1 MIENKRLAGSAQVSV
16 QNVQNPLAR
25 LAQGTSNRGFS
36 TVFSTGSADS
46 RVLGSQTVTRERI
59 LIVEDEPDIAEVL
72 RYNLEKEGFRVE
84 IAGRGETGL
93 ETARHEPVP
102 DLILLDL
109 MLPGMDGLE
118 VMRALKRET
127 TTARVPIVMIT
138 ARGEEVD
145 RIVGLELGAD
155 DYVSKP
161 FSPREVV
168 LRVKA
173 VLRRRQPEAEV
184 PSGER
189 LEVGE
194 ILLDIAGHRLWVAGE
209 EVPLTATEFRL
220 LRLLIER
227 GGRVQTRGQLL
238 SDVWGYAEDIDSRTV
253 DTHIRRLRRKLG
265 PEAERIETV
274 IGVGYRLRPEDAE
287 VIPGSGPRPPS

>member
-1 MIENKRLAGSAQVSV
+1 VL
-16 QNVQNPLAR
+16 P
-25 LAQGTSNRGFS
+25 FS
-36 TVFSTGSADS
+36 LMG
-46 RVLGSQTVTRERI
+46 RERI
-59 LIVEDEPDIAEVL
+59 LVIEDEPDIAEVL
-72 RYNLEKEGFRVE
+72 QYNLEKEGFDV
-84 IAGRGETGL
+84 
-93 ETARHEPVP
+93 ETARRGDTGFDAVRRDNP

-109 MLPGMDGLE
+109 MLPGIDGLE
-118 VMRALKRET
+118 LTRMLKRDPVT
-127 TTARVPIVMIT
+127 SRLPIVMLT

-155 DYVSKP
+155 DYISKP

-173 VLRRRQPEAEV
+173 VLRRFQQEESAAERIDL
-184 PSGER
+184 GGIE
-189 LEVGE
+189 
-194 ILLDIAGHRLWVAGE
+194 LDISGHQLRVRGK

-220 LRLLIER
+220 LRLLLER
-227 GGRVQTRGQLL
+227 CGRVQTRGQLL

-274 IGVGYRLRPEDAE
+274 IGVGYRLRP
-287 VIPGSGPRPPS
+287 

>member
-1 MIENKRLAGSAQVSV
+1 METGLECRPDG
-16 QNVQNPLAR
+16 
-25 LAQGTSNRGFS
+25 GFHGIFHR
-36 TVFSTGSADS
+36 VFRISCGKG
-46 RVLGSQTVTRERI
+46 VLPSDAKMTRERI
-59 LIVEDEPDIAEVL
+59 LLIEDEPDIAEVL
-72 RYNLEKEGFRVE
+72 QYNLEKEGFHVDMAR
-84 IAGRGETGL
+84 RGDTGL
-93 ETARHEPVP
+93 ESIRRDAP

-109 MLPGMDGLE
+109 MLPGIDGLE
-118 VMRALKRET
+118 LTRLLKRDT
-127 TTARVPIVMIT
+127 STARLPIVMLT

-155 DYVSKP
+155 DYISKP

-173 VLRRRQPEAEV
+173 VLRRIQHEESTAE
-184 PSGER
+184 R
-189 LEVGE
+189 IEVGGIE
-194 ILLDIAGHRLWVAGE
+194 LDIAGHQLRVRDK

-220 LRLLIER
+220 LRLLMER

-265 PEAERIETV
+265 PEADRIETV
-274 IGVGYRLRPEDAE
+274 IGVGYRLRP
-287 VIPGSGPRPPS
+287 

>member
-1 MIENKRLAGSAQVSV
+1 M
-16 QNVQNPLAR
+16 AR
-25 LAQGTSNRGFS
+25 
-36 TVFSTGSADS
+36 
-46 RVLGSQTVTRERI
+46 EKI
-59 LIVEDEPDIAEVL
+59 LVIEDEPDIAEVL
-72 RYNLEKEGFRVE
+72 QYNLEKEGFDV
-84 IAGRGETGL
+84 
-93 ETARHEPVP
+93 ETARRGDTGFDAVRRDNP

-109 MLPGMDGLE
+109 MLPGIDGLE
-118 VMRALKRET
+118 LTRMLKRDPLT
-127 TTARVPIVMIT
+127 SRLPIVMIT

-155 DYVSKP
+155 DYISKP

-173 VLRRRQPEAEV
+173 VLRRFQQEESV
-184 PSGER
+184 VE
-189 LEVGE
+189 LIEVGGIE
-194 ILLDIAGHRLWVAGE
+194 LDVSGHQLRVRAK

-220 LRLLIER
+220 LRLLLER
-227 GGRVQTRGQLL
+227 SGRVQTRGQLL

-274 IGVGYRLRPEDAE
+274 IGVGYRLRP
-287 VIPGSGPRPPS
+287 

>member
-1 MIENKRLAGSAQVSV
+1 MLA
-16 QNVQNPLAR
+16 
-25 LAQGTSNRGFS
+25 
-36 TVFSTGSADS
+36 S
-46 RVLGSQTVTRERI
+46 RAMSRERI

-72 RYNLEKEGFRVE
+72 RYNLEKEGFKAEVAR
-84 IAGRGETGL
+84 RGDSGL
-93 ETARHEPVP
+93 EAARREPAP

-109 MLPGMDGLE
+109 MLPGLDGLE
-118 VMRALKRET
+118 FTRALKREAA
-127 TTARVPIVMIT
+127 TARIPIVMLT
-138 ARGEEVD
+138 ARSEELD

-155 DYVSKP
+155 DYISKP
-161 FSPREVV
+161 FSPRELV

-173 VLRRRQPEAEV
+173 VLRRRQPGEAG
-184 PSGER
+184 GER

-194 ILLDIAGHRLWVAGE
+194 IRLDVAGHRLRVADE
-209 EVPLTATEFRL
+209 EIPLTATEFRL

-265 PEAERIETV
+265 PEADRIETV
-274 IGVGYRLRPEDAE
+274 IGVGYRLRP
-287 VIPGSGPRPPS
+287 